1 MKKIILGLLVAI
13 LAAILV
19 LIVIFVFNPF
29 NSRTRLISSIINSY
43 LSAKIEGYS
52 PLEKT
57 AETSAS
63 AVVDKNPL
71 LNEAQ
76 EETLENLGVD
86 VSKLPTEIT
95 PAMKDCFTEKLGVER
110 VAELVAGAAPSALD
124 MIKAGDCLGA

>member
-1 MKKIILGLLVAI
+1 MKKIILGLAIAI
-13 LAAILV
+13 LSAILV

-29 NSRTRLISSIINSY
+29 NSRTKLIGSILNSY
-43 LSAKIEGYS
+43 LSAKIEGYV
-52 PLEKT
+52 PLDKT
-57 AETSAS
+57 VETSGG

-95 PAMKDCFTEKLGVER
+95 PAMKDCFTEKLGSDR
-110 VAELVAGAAPSALD
+110 AAELVAGAAPSALD
-124 MIKAGDCLGA
+124 MVKAGGCLSL